1 MNLFMEK
8 EMAKIEDLI
17 HCTRLGVSSVISG
30 TQVSDLDYK
39 CGDPPMA
46 AFTGLVLSSCNSFPL
61 SETCLPSGE
70 GGKLLGATVFKHHC
84 WEVTG

>member
-1 MNLFMEK
+1 
-8 EMAKIEDLI
+8 MAKIEELI

-30 TQVSDLDYK
+30 IQVSGLDCK

-46 AFTGLVLSSCNSFPL
+46 VSTGLLVSSCNSFPP

-70 GGKLLGATVFKHHC
+70 DAKLLVATVLRHH
-84 WEVTG
+84 WWNVTG